1 MKRRI
6 RCLLAVFCIS
16 LLVPV
21 SQAGAEKP
29 TAAVASEMEGEVGS
43 MEIEV
48 PVTTPSVG
56 WRCVPKLIFYPDS
69 TTGLDTQKPVSYS
82 NCVSK
87 DKQADYYEEAVLWST
102 SNDQVLSVTEHASGT
117 VVIAAEAEG
126 TAVLTA
132 RLGKCSASVTFE
144 VSGTD
149 FLTITGV
156 EAKPYDEV
164 TQEAL
169 PKDTLTVTQG
179 EEFDIPCELEAL
191 LTSTYGVSSTITL
204 NASMEYQD
212 LIEWSSSDE
221 SVIDVKYFHSGGFK
235 ALKPGKAVITVKA
248 GNATDSIMVTVKNNA
263 KKDWCSPVE
272 SDEEKRNYAEK
283 YGKTIHT
290 EKELYQYVYDNL
302 SAGNYELA
310 VIYPE
315 EYLSFDLMEELQN
328 AISLYEEYIVIDERC
343 DKNDEAGAW
352 ISQIFISGARE
363 AVHYC
368 AYQPESEQMVTTMT
382 NKADKVL
389 ESIFRKSM
397 TEKQKIRAIHDYLVK
412 NCDYDRGAAIS
423 LTRNGKKYVN
433 KNVSGSNCH
442 TAYGALVEEKAVCEG
457 YAHAFNLL
465 ARRAGIPSILASGA
479 ASGQPHAWNMVKV
492 GGKYRYI
499 DVTWDDP
506 VPMYKFNPKKPFA
519 VIVNKKVST
528 RYFLVT
534 EKKLHKDHD
543 FVHKNK
549 VADYQKYYQ
558 YTTLK

>member
-1 MKRRI
+1 M
-6 RCLLAVFCIS
+6 
-16 LLVPV
+16 
-21 SQAGAEKP
+21 
-29 TAAVASEMEGEVGS
+29 
-43 MEIEV
+43 
-48 PVTTPSVG
+48 
-56 WRCVPKLIFYPDS
+56 
-69 TTGLDTQKPVSYS
+69 
-82 NCVSK
+82 
-87 DKQADYYEEAVLWST
+87 
-102 SNDQVLSVTEHASGT
+102 
-117 VVIAAEAEG
+117 
-126 TAVLTA
+126 
-132 RLGKCSASVTFE
+132 
-144 VSGTD
+144 
-149 FLTITGV
+149 
-156 EAKPYDEV
+156 
-164 TQEAL
+164 
-169 PKDTLTVTQG
+169 TQG

-397 TEKQKIRAIHDYLVK
+397 TEK
-412 NCDYDRGAAIS
+412 
-423 LTRNGKKYVN
+423 
-433 KNVSGSNCH
+433 
-442 TAYGALVEEKAVCEG
+442 
-457 YAHAFNLL
+457 
-465 ARRAGIPSILASGA
+465 
-479 ASGQPHAWNMVKV
+479 
-492 GGKYRYI
+492 
-499 DVTWDDP
+499 
-506 VPMYKFNPKKPFA
+506 
-519 VIVNKKVST
+519 
-528 RYFLVT
+528 
-534 EKKLHKDHD
+534 
-543 FVHKNK
+543 
-549 VADYQKYYQ
+549 
-558 YTTLK
+558 